1 MEWVLEVYTVH
12 NFGKDTHTLHHTQ
25 RTIEFDL
32 LFRTHHGKREVRIV
46 VIKVRELSF

>member
-12 NFGKDTHTLHHTQ
+12 DFGKDTHTLHHTQ

-32 LFRTHHGKREVRIV
+32 LFSTQEKREVRII